1 MNHNKFII
9 DRLYY
14 FLREKNMTI
23 NKLADLT
30 GIRQST
36 LSNMINR
43 ESVPKVDMLYKIC
56 DALQISLVDFLNIP
70 PYNEN
75 EESKKA
81 DANYLKN
88 LKPNQIEKLKEFIE
102 AIKLDQ

>member
-1 MNHNKFII
+1 MNHNKIII

-14 FLREKNMTI
+14 FLRQKNMTI

-43 ESVPKVDMLYKIC
+43 ESVPKLDMLYKLC
-56 DALQISLVDFLNIP
+56 EALEVSLVDFLNIP
-70 PYNEN
+70 PYNEKN
-75 EESKKA
+75 KPA
-81 DANYLKN
+81 QDQDFLKT
-88 LKPNQIEKLKEFIE
+88 LSENQIDKLKDFIE
-102 AIKLDQ
+102 AIKLE

>member
-1 MNHNKFII
+1 MNHNKIII

-14 FLREKNMTI
+14 FLRQKNMTI

-43 ESVPKVDMLYKIC
+43 ESVPKLDMLYKLC
-56 DALQISLVDFLNIP
+56 EALEVSLVDFLNIP
-70 PYNEN
+70 PYNEK
-75 EESKKA
+75 KKA
-81 DANYLKN
+81 AQDQDFLKT
-88 LKPNQIEKLKEFIE
+88 LSENQIDKLKDFIE
-102 AIKLDQ
+102 AIKLE

>member
-1 MNHNKFII
+1 MNHNRII
-9 DRLYY
+9 IERLYY
-14 FLREKNMTI
+14 FLRQKNMTI

-56 DALQISLVDFLNIP
+56 EALEISLVDFLDME
-70 PYNEN
+70 PYN
-75 EESKKA
+75 KKISA
-81 DANYLKN
+81 KKIDSDYLKK
-88 LKPNQIEKLKEFIE
+88 LKPDQIEKLIDFIE
-102 AIKLDQ
+102 TLK